1 MKKPTKSDWFAKASV
16 IYLVNKMHW
25 LYMSDAEE
33 LCECLGLW
41 KKYKGSLL
49 KEFLSA
55 VNDVSYSDECY
66 IQFCLEKAGL

>member
-16 IYLVNKMHW
+16 IYLLDKIHW
-25 LYMSDAEE
+25 LYLADVEKM
-33 LCECLGLW
+33 CECPGLW

-49 KEFLSA
+49 NEFLSE